1 MITRRDLMVAGA
13 TVMAH
18 AALARAADAPAAGA
32 DKGQALSSAAAD
44 CVRSGEACMQHCLDE
59 LARGDKTLGECAQ
72 MVNQILA
79 LCRAVGPIVDAN
91 GKYVRQMAQLCA
103 DICADCEQACRKHAQ
118 HHAVCAACADACAAV
133 VKAAKA
139 LTA

>member
-18 AALARAADAPAAGA
+18 ATLAQAADAPAAAGGTA
-32 DKGQALSSAAAD
+32 QTLTAAAAQ

-59 LARGDKTLGECAQ
+59 LAKGDKSLAECAQ
-72 MVNQILA
+72 MVNQMLA
-79 LCRAVGPIVDAN
+79 VCRAIGPIVDAR
-91 GKYVRQMAQLCA
+91 GKYVKPMAQ
-103 DICADCEQACRKHAQ
+103 ICADVCTDCEAACRKHAS
-118 HHAVCAACADACAAV
+118 HHAICAECADACAAV

-139 LTA
+139 V